1 MNRKTRKLLFIRSK
15 NYMIAQGY
23 KPPKWILENSAWPTK
38 WINLSKGI
46 LEESWII
53 DMVKR

>member
-1 MNRKTRKLLFIRSK
+1 
-15 NYMIAQGY
+15 MIAQGY